1 VTPLPLRRRKDRRKD
16 ANAFGRQRVREV
28 RAHHRCD
35 LFGLG
40 RIGGFERRIPH
51 DGAPSHTTAHH
62 GHRAQH
68 AGKTRQG
75 AGRCPQMPALGL
87 FASYSG
93 WDGGGDTHTVSM
105 RNVGVLARARRSFAQ
120 RSWGDAYAQFA
131 TADAATPL
139 DLDDLEKFALA
150 AYLTGHEEESTLAW
164 TGAHHESIRRDNP
177 QRAAR
182 NAFLIGSGLMF
193 RGETAPGLGWFAR
206 GGRVLE
212 GCGECAEKAWPRTWN
227 AFAQMWGGDAE
238 GAWPAF
244 AASAMVGQRFNDADL
259 LTMSRLGQG
268 MCLVMQGQGPAGLAL
283 LDEVMVGVTSGEV
296 STMYAGIAY
305 CTVIAG
311 CSELFDLRR
320 AREWTAALS
329 RWCDS
334 QPDIVPYRGNCLVH
348 RCELMQ
354 LEGAWADAM
363 EAARQACDH
372 LSGPVRW
379 DTLGSAYYQLG
390 ELHRLRGEFVE
401 AEESYRRASESG
413 RQPEPGLAL
422 LRLAQGRIG
431 VATGVLRRALSETQ
445 EPPARSRLLP
455 AYVEI
460 MIASGDVVSA
470 RAAADELHQI
480 AAFLNAPYL
489 RAVAASAAGAVLL
502 AEGDARSALRTLRV
516 AGSAWRGLDA
526 PYETARVQVLV
537 GLACSA
543 LGDPETSA
551 IELDGARKV
560 FEQLTAKPDIERL
573 NVLLGRPYGQAPG
586 GLTVREVEVLRL
598 VASGKTNRAIARELG
613 LSDKTVAR
621 HVHNSLTKIGAPSR
635 AAATAYAYQNGLI

>member
-1 VTPLPLRRRKDRRKD
+1 M
-16 ANAFGRQRVREV
+16 
-28 RAHHRCD
+28 
-35 LFGLG
+35 
-40 RIGGFERRIPH
+40 RIGGLE
-51 DGAPSHTTAHH
+51 
-62 GHRAQH
+62 
-68 AGKTRQG
+68 
-75 AGRCPQMPALGL
+75 
-87 FASYSG
+87 FAR
-93 WDGGGDTHTVSM
+93 T
-105 RNVGVLARARRSFAQ
+105 SFAQ

-139 DLDDLEKFALA
+139 GLDDLEKLALA
-150 AYLTGHEEESTLAW
+150 AYLTGHDEESTLAW
-164 TGAHHESIRRDNP
+164 IRAHHEAIREDDP

-212 GCGECAEKAWPRTWN
+212 GCGECAEQAWPRIWN

-238 GAWPAF
+238 GARPAF
-244 AASAMVGQRFNDADL
+244 TESAAVGKRFNDADL
-259 LTMSRLGQG
+259 LTMCRLGEG
-268 MCLVMQGQGPAGLAL
+268 MCLLMQGQGAAGIAV
-283 LDEVMVGVTSGEV
+283 LDEVMVAVTSGEV
-296 STMYAGIAY
+296 SPMYAGIAY

-311 CSELFDLRR
+311 CSELFDVRR
-320 AREWTAALS
+320 AREWTAALT

-334 QPDIVPYRGNCLVH
+334 QPDLVPYRGNCLVH

-354 LEGAWADAM
+354 LEGAWTHAM

-372 LSGPVRW
+372 LSSPVRW

-390 ELHRLRGEFVE
+390 ELHRLRGEYAE

-413 RQPEPGLAL
+413 HPPEPGMPL
-422 LRLAQGRIG
+422 LRLAQRRTD
-431 VATGVLRRALSETQ
+431 VAVAVLRRALDETQ
-445 EPPARSRLLP
+445 EPPARARLLP

-460 MIASGDVVSA
+460 MIASGDVASA
-470 RAAADELHQI
+470 RTAAEELGQI
-480 AAFLNAPYL
+480 AEFLDAAYL
-489 RAVAASAAGAVLL
+489 RAVAASAVGAVLF
-502 AEGDARSALRTLRV
+502 AEGDARSALPKLRA

-526 PYETARVQVLV
+526 PYEVARVQVLI

-551 IELDGARKV
+551 MELEGARKV
-560 FEQLTAKPDIERL
+560 FEQLGARPDIERL
-573 NVLLGRPYGQAPG
+573 DVLRGRPYGQAPG

-598 VASGKTNRAIARELG
+598 VASGRTNRAIARELG
-613 LSDKTVAR
+613 LSEKTVAR

-635 AAATAYAYQNGLI
+635 AAATAYAYENGLI

>member
-1 VTPLPLRRRKDRRKD
+1 MR
-16 ANAFGRQRVREV
+16 
-28 RAHHRCD
+28 H
-35 LFGLG
+35 
-40 RIGGFERRIPH
+40 
-51 DGAPSHTTAHH
+51 
-62 GHRAQH
+62 
-68 AGKTRQG
+68 
-75 AGRCPQMPALGL
+75 
-87 FASYSG
+87 
-93 WDGGGDTHTVSM
+93 VS
-105 RNVGVLARARRSFAQ
+105 VLTQARASFAG

-139 DLDDLEKFALA
+139 GLDDLEKLALA

-164 TGAHHESIRRDNP
+164 TRAHREAIQRDDP

-212 GCGECAEKAWPRTWN
+212 ACGECAEQAWPLIWN

-238 GAWPAF
+238 GARPIF
-244 AASAMVGQRFNDADL
+244 AESATVGKRFNDADL

-268 MCLVMQGQGPAGLAL
+268 MCLVMQGRGPAGMAL

-296 STMYAGIAY
+296 SPMYAGIAY

-320 AREWTAALS
+320 AREWTAALT

-334 QPDIVPYRGNCLVH
+334 QPDLVPYRGNCLVH

-354 LEGAWADAM
+354 LEGAWTDAM
-363 EAARQACDH
+363 EAARQACDQ
-372 LSGPVRW
+372 LSAPVKW

-390 ELHRLRGEFVE
+390 ELHRLRGEFAE
-401 AEESYRRASESG
+401 AEESYRKASESG
-413 RQPEPGLAL
+413 HQPEPGLPL
-422 LRLAQGRIG
+422 LRLTQGRTD
-431 VATGVLRRALSETQ
+431 VAAAVLRRALDETQ
-445 EPPARSRLLP
+445 EPPTRARLLP

-460 MIASGDVVSA
+460 MIASGDLVSA
-470 RAAADELHQI
+470 RAATDELGQI
-480 AAFLNAPYL
+480 AEFLDAAYL
-489 RAVAASAAGAVLL
+489 RAVAASAVGAVLF
-502 AEGDARSALRTLRV
+502 AEGDARSALPRLRA
-516 AGSAWRGLDA
+516 AGSAWRRLDA
-526 PYETARVQVLV
+526 PYEVARVQVLI

-543 LGDPETSA
+543 LGDPETCA
-551 IELDGARKV
+551 MELDGARKV
-560 FEQLTAKPDIERL
+560 FEQLGARPDIERL
-573 NVLLGRPYGQAPG
+573 NVLLKRTYGRALG

-613 LSDKTVAR
+613 LSEKTVAR
-621 HVHNSLTKIGAPSR
+621 HIHNFLTKIGAPSR
-635 AAATAYAYQNGLI
+635 AAATAYAYENVLI